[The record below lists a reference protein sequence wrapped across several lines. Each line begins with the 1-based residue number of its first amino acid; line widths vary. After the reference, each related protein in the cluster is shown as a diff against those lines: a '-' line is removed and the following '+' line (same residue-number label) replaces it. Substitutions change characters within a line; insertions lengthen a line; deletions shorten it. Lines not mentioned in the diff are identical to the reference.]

1 MEKKERIVTDIAEK
15 EEKIIKNIIIS
26 PKVEAKKIPP
36 KTIANIGIDEI
47 CMSDISTLPSINKTQ
62 SRPFFNKKTV

>member
-15 EEKIIKNIIIS
+15 AEKTIKNIIIS

-36 KTIANIGIDEI
+36 KRIATIGIDEI

-62 SRPFFNKKTV
+62 SRPFFNKKMV

>member
-1 MEKKERIVTDIAEK
+1 MEKKERIVTEIVEK
-15 EEKIIKNIIIS
+15 ADKKIKNIIIS

-36 KTIANIGIDEI
+36 KRIATIGIDEI

-62 SRPFFNKKTV
+62 SRPFFNKKMV